1 MKIGACG
8 SLLGLTYPLA
18 KELGFDYME
27 IPFRDLGKI
36 TDEEFQQMLLKR
48 KEVDFPVLKAN
59 AMLPNDFHLFGEDQ
73 KSFEELHAFLEKG
86 FNRAKQLGIEIV
98 VLGSGASRKY
108 PEGMDYNQVEKHL
121 INVFNVVADYS
132 EKYGILVVIEPLQK
146 GETNVFNTVTETC
159 AFVKKLNRKTV
170 KALADS
176 FHMMAEKEKNT
187 SVAKEEIILDSE
199 RKPSKEEIKAA
210 KEAAKPDESAAYKL
224 DMYDRISSQIGDIL
238 INANRSSDEIVTAAR
253 TEAEKL
259 LSRTTADAAERST
272 RMREGIHNCAV
283 QTLARLKEDFVSNM
297 TNCAGELQTC
307 IKEIQYETEALMA
320 FLTRKQSEMSER
332 IEFYYGAASETV
344 EHKVE
349 TMAEECGSI
358 ISQEQSSK

>member
-1 MKIGACG
+1 MQGENNMKIGACG

-59 AMLPNDFHLFGEDQ
+59 AMLPNDFHLFGEEQ

-176 FHMMAEKEKNT
+176 FHMMAESENYNVLFDCKEDIFHAHIAE
-187 SVAKEEIILDSE
+187 AKFGTAQIRLVPDLKDENNV
-199 RKPSKEEIKAA
+199 KEFVDVLKKIG
-210 KEAAKPDESAAYKL
+210 Y
-224 DMYDRISSQIGDIL
+224 QGDISIEASL
-238 INANRSSDEIVTAAR
+238 RSGDW
-253 TEAEKL
+253 K
-259 LSRTTADAAERST
+259 AD
-272 RMREGIHNCAV
+272 
-283 QTLARLKEDFVSNM
+283 
-297 TNCAGELQTC
+297 
-307 IKEIQYETEALMA
+307 
-320 FLTRKQSEMSER
+320 
-332 IEFYYGAASETV
+332 
-344 EHKVE
+344 
-349 TMAEECGSI
+349 MAEGLKALRSWI
-358 ISQEQSSK
+358 N